1 MGGSTQ
7 VTRTGTQA
15 HTCREHQAGSP
26 PAAQQY
32 ECRVPMGFG
41 GLGRGC
47 SQARTHKPS
56 PKTSRCGWHSTEGQT
71 GPCSRLARG
80 GAASLPWP
88 HTTPGREA
96 QPHEV
101 PPPLPQPSCQLPSA
115 AGPRCPQHC
124 AGEREHGAKRDHS
137 EGRLPAM
144 ASSTC
149 SHRTEDISLFVQV
162 FSFAS
167 PEWNNICF
175 VYNPQA
181 SP

>member
-1 MGGSTQ
+1 MCPSITYPVTAPCHHLLCRYRDILAQPKSIRCLWHLGGFTQ

-15 HTCREHQAGSP
+15 HACREHQAGSP

-32 ECRVPMGFG
+32 ECRVPMGFS

-71 GPCSRLARG
+71 GPCSRLTHG

-115 AGPRCPQHC
+115 AGPRCRQPLRW
-124 AGEREHGAKRDHS
+124 GKGTWGKERS
-137 EGRLPAM
+137 
-144 ASSTC
+144 
-149 SHRTEDISLFVQV
+149 Q
-162 FSFAS
+162 
-167 PEWNNICF
+167 
-175 VYNPQA
+175 
-181 SP
+181 